1 MALEIQEVRLR
12 ESLTVHFEFL
22 KPTVFLKCEIF
33 GFPAEKQILEILGAE
48 FSAWI
53 FSGGNV

>member
-33 GFPAEKQILEILGAE
+33 GFPAEKQILD
-48 FSAWI
+48 F
-53 FSGGNV
+53 FRR